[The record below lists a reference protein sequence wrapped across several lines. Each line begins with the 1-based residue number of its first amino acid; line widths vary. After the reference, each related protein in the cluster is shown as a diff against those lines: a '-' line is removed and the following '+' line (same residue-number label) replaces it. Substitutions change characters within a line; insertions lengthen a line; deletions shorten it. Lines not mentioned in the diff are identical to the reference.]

1 MNLTKKQIKNGLI
14 VLGVIILIY
23 ANRGTLH
30 PSKEPLNAKE
40 DSDDAIDRAIS
51 KLKSG
56 GVAVKSIPEEVKTS
70 V

>member
-56 GVAVKSIPEEVKTS
+56 GVAVKSTPEEVKTS

>member
-1 MNLTKKQIKNGLI
+1 MTLSKKQITNVFI
-14 VLGVIILIY
+14 ALGVLVLIY
-23 ANRGTLH
+23 ANRGSLH
-30 PSKEPLNAKE
+30 PSKAPLNANE

-56 GVAVKSIPEEVKTS
+56 GVAVKSTPEEATQS

>member
-40 DSDDAIDRAIS
+40 DSDDAIDRAIG

-56 GVAVKSIPEEVKTS
+56 GVAVKSTPEEVKTS

>member
-1 MNLTKKQIKNGLI
+1 MTLTKKQITNVFI
-14 VLGVIILIY
+14 ALGVLVLIY
-23 ANRGTLH
+23 ANRGSLH
-30 PSKEPLNAKE
+30 PSKAPLNANE

-56 GVAVKSIPEEVKTS
+56 GVAVKSTPEEATQS

>member
-1 MNLTKKQIKNGLI
+1 MSLTKKQIKNGLI
-14 VLGVIILIY
+14 VLGVIVLIY

-56 GVAVKSIPEEVKTS
+56 GVVVKSTPEEVKTS

>member
-14 VLGVIILIY
+14 VLGVIVLIY

-56 GVAVKSIPEEVKTS
+56 GVAVKSTPEEVKTS

>member
-1 MNLTKKQIKNGLI
+1 MTLTKKQITNVFI
-14 VLGVIILIY
+14 ALGVLVLIY
-23 ANRGTLH
+23 ANRGSLH
-30 PSKEPLNAKE
+30 PSKEPLNANE

-56 GVAVKSIPEEVKTS
+56 GVAVKSTPEEATKS

>member
-1 MNLTKKQIKNGLI
+1 MLTKKQITNGLI
-14 VLGVIILIY
+14 ALGVIMLIY
-23 ANRGTLH
+23 ANRGPLH

-56 GVAVKSIPEEVKTS
+56 GVAVKSTPEEVKTS

>member
-1 MNLTKKQIKNGLI
+1 MTLTKKQITNVFI
-14 VLGVIILIY
+14 ALGVLVLIY
-23 ANRGTLH
+23 ANRGSLH
-30 PSKEPLNAKE
+30 PSKAPLNANE

-56 GVAVKSIPEEVKTS
+56 GVAVKSTPEEATKS

>member
-1 MNLTKKQIKNGLI
+1 MTLSKKQITNVFI
-14 VLGVIILIY
+14 ALGVLVLIY
-23 ANRGTLH
+23 ANRGSLH
-30 PSKEPLNAKE
+30 PMKEPLNAKE

-56 GVAVKSIPEEVKTS
+56 GVAVKSTPEEATKS

>member
-1 MNLTKKQIKNGLI
+1 MTLTKKQITNGFI
-14 VLGVIILIY
+14 ALGVIMLIY
-23 ANRGTLH
+23 ANRGSLH
-30 PSKEPLNAKE
+30 PSKAPLNANE

-56 GVAVKSIPEEVKTS
+56 GVAVKSTPEEATQS

>member
-1 MNLTKKQIKNGLI
+1 MNLTKKQITNGLI
-14 VLGVIILIY
+14 ALGVIMLIY
-23 ANRGTLH
+23 ANRGSLH
-30 PSKEPLNAKE
+30 PNKEPLNAKE

-56 GVAVKSIPEEVKTS
+56 GVEVKSTPEEVKES

>member
-1 MNLTKKQIKNGLI
+1 MTLSKKQITNVFI
-14 VLGVIILIY
+14 ALGVLVLIY
-23 ANRGTLH
+23 ANRGSLH
-30 PSKEPLNAKE
+30 PSKAPLNANE

-56 GVAVKSIPEEVKTS
+56 GVAVKSTPEEATKS

>member
-1 MNLTKKQIKNGLI
+1 MTLSKKQITNVFIAFG
-14 VLGVIILIY
+14 VLVLIY
-23 ANRGTLH
+23 ANRGSLH
-30 PSKEPLNAKE
+30 PSKAPLNAQD

-56 GVAVKSIPEEVKTS
+56 GVAVKSTPEEATQS

>member
-1 MNLTKKQIKNGLI
+1 MTLSKKQITNVFIAFG
-14 VLGVIILIY
+14 VLVLIY
-23 ANRGTLH
+23 ANRGSLH
-30 PSKEPLNAKE
+30 PSKAPLNANE

-56 GVAVKSIPEEVKTS
+56 GVAVKSTPEEATQS